1 MPPNGEIEA
10 GMETR
15 DITIGMAGSGGE
27 GVVSAGDILAASA
40 AAEGINCLMLKS
52 FGPQIRGGESS
63 CRLRLSTQPIYSQ
76 GDRLDVLV
84 VFNWANFA
92 RFTGELPVHDGTY
105 VLVEENDK
113 TENVPLENIDK
124 CEVIRLPF
132 EKLANE
138 DAGNP
143 KAKNMV
149 MLGVLAE
156 MFRIPGDGIKRAI
169 ERKFSKKGAEAVAA
183 NRKAVDVGIKYV
195 KENCPPSKTQFAS
208 KPQKAFMALTG
219 NEAVAFGAVAA
230 GCRFFSSYPITPA
243 TEIMEWLSRELPKF
257 DGIVV
262 QAEDEISAINAVIGA
277 SFGGVRALTST
288 SGPGLSLKLEAIGLA
303 SMAEL
308 PVVIIDVQRGG
319 PSTGI
324 PTKTEQADLM
334 QAVYGMHGDAPHA
347 VLAPSDVEDCFEVG
361 WRAFQ
366 IAEEYQMPVI
376 ILSDQFVGQRKETV
390 APFDLSRVKV
400 EGRITP
406 KIKEGNTYH
415 RYRDTDTGVS
425 PVTWPGIKGGE
436 YLASGIEHTEDGSP
450 SSQYETHEYMSAKR
464 AKKIDSL
471 AGSYK
476 FIRRYGQE
484 KSKVGVLAWGSTK
497 GAVREAVEKLNHEG
511 FAAAALVPQIIYP
524 LQKDEIEK
532 FVSSC
537 ERVLIV
543 EMSHSGQFEQYL
555 CGAGI
560 LPKEVVHYRSS
571 GGRVFTSE
579 EIISAIKAAAE
590 GRLFRPKGFAK
601 PSKLEGKDEE

>member
-1 MPPNGEIEA
+1 
-10 GMETR
+10 METH
-15 DITIGMAGSGGE
+15 DITIGMVGSGGD
-27 GVVSAGDILAASA
+27 GVVSAGDILTASA

-63 CRLRLSTQPIYSQ
+63 CRLRFSTEPIYSQ

-113 TENVPLENIDK
+113 TEKIPLENIDK
-124 CEVIRLPF
+124 CEVVRLPF
-132 EKLANE
+132 EKIATE
-138 DAGNP
+138 DAKNP

-149 MLGVLAE
+149 TLGILAE
-156 MFRIPGDGIKRAI
+156 MFCLPSEGIKRAI
-169 ERKFSKKGAEAVAA
+169 ERKFSKKGEDAVAA
-183 NRKAVDVGIKYV
+183 NQKAFEVGIKYI
-195 KENCPPSKTQFAS
+195 KENSVPAKIRFESRPE
-208 KPQKAFMALTG
+208 KPYMALTG

-303 SMAEL
+303 AMAEL
-308 PVVIIDVQRGG
+308 PVVVIDVQRGG

-361 WRAFQ
+361 WRAFE
-366 IAEEYQMPVI
+366 IAEKYQMPVI

-390 APFDLSRVKV
+390 VPFDLSRVKV
-400 EGRITP
+400 EGRIAP

-415 RYRDTDTGVS
+415 RYVDTDTGVS
-425 PVTWPGIKGGE
+425 PATWPGIKGGE
-436 YLASGIEHTEDGSP
+436 YLASGIEHTEEGFP
-450 SSQYETHEYMSAKR
+450 SSQYETHEFMSAKR
-464 AKKIDSL
+464 AKKIDAL
-471 AGSYK
+471 AQSYK
-476 FIRRYGQE
+476 FIRRYGQD
-484 KSKVGVLAWGSTK
+484 KPKVGVLAWGSTK
-497 GAVREAVEKLNHEG
+497 GAVREAVERLAQEG
-511 FAAAALVPQIIYP
+511 FAAAALIPQIIYP
-524 LQKDEIEK
+524 LQEEEIRK

-537 ERVLIV
+537 EHVLIV
-543 EMSHSGQFEQYL
+543 EMSHSGQFERYL
-555 CGAGI
+555 AGNGL
-560 LPKEVVHYRSS
+560 LPQNVLHYRSS

-579 EIISAIKAAAE
+579 EIISAVKAAAE
-590 GRLFRPKGFAK
+590 GRLFQPKGFAK
-601 PSKLEGKDEE
+601 PSKMEGKDEE